1 MFAFSLCALS
11 AITACSTCA
20 PSSSLS
26 IISISLA
33 IGVATLRF
41 LIQFSS
47 RVKPTQGTAPP
58 ESHPLDLFKMPC
70 CFAFQLCLFTL
81 S

>member
-11 AITACSTCA
+11 AITACCTCA

-26 IISISLA
+26 ITSISLA

-41 LIQFSS
+41 FIQFSS
-47 RVKPTQGTAPP
+47 RVKPTQ
-58 ESHPLDLFKMPC
+58 E
-70 CFAFQLCLFTL
+70 QLLQRAIL
-81 S
+81 